1 MTSLTQS
8 STCKAAIS
16 VAIASAITIAICS
29 PLSATSASSVVQAS
43 AKADILHDLRWR
55 HIGPPGN
62 RAIAVVGEPGN
73 PLVTYVG
80 AASGGLWRTLD
91 GSSWEPVFDDQD
103 VASVGALAVAPSAP
117 NEVWAGTG
125 EIFYIRP
132 FTSPGDGVYK
142 STDRGK
148 TWKHVGLEKTVRI
161 GRIVVDPHDGDV
173 VYVCALGDAH
183 RPQHERGVFKT
194 TDGGESW
201 TQVLFVDE
209 RTGCSDLNLDPG
221 NPQKLFAG
229 MWQVDIKPWN
239 LGSGGPGSGVYVTR
253 DGGASWNKAAGGLPT
268 HDVGKVSVDVAR
280 SDSSRI
286 YALIED
292 TDPAFYRSS
301 DGGETWKLVNNSH
314 EMLERPAY
322 YARMRVAPD
331 DPDRVYFQTVTWVM
345 TRDGGDTIEKPQARA
360 GGDIHDMWID
370 PLLPDRMMIADDGGL
385 SYSLNKGRT
394 WERVVFPIAQ
404 MYHIDTDT
412 RIPYYV
418 YSNRQDG
425 PSFMAPSNNRMGG
438 FFGAGGITEGDWR
451 NYGGCESGHGVV
463 DKVTNKYAWSGCYDG
478 GLNVINLESMQVRD
492 VEVWPESAIGWAPKD
507 IKERF
512 HWSFPI
518 AISPHDNKKVYVGS
532 QRVHMT
538 TDLGGSYQIISPD
551 LTRHVDSHMQSSGG
565 VSTDNLQ
572 TFDGAVLYTIAESG
586 AEAGVLWTG
595 SNDGLVQVTRDGG
608 ANWTNVTPNMPGIPE
623 WAWIKEIH
631 PSRHAKG
638 KAYVAVDDH
647 LQGNTESYLYE
658 TKDYGKTW
666 ARIDGGIPRSVFGT
680 VHSITEDPV
689 RPGLLYA
696 GTENQVYVS
705 FDDGKAWTSLR
716 NDMPPAPAYG
726 LQVQPVFHDL
736 VLATYGRG
744 IWILDDVTPLEQLTD
759 DVRAESVHL
768 FAPRPAYRFQNVEG
782 RGAVSGSELRARN
795 PPYGASIDYWLG
807 SEPGSSTAAIE
818 ILDAEGKLVRKLD
831 GGKKQG
837 INRVWWDLRYP
848 DRKDPVLRVPPPGK
862 DWVEVSEKV
871 GRSPITWSSGFKS
884 GPKAIP
890 GTYTVRLTVG
900 DTVQTQ
906 SLEVLKDPHSD
917 GTVSDIREQVTLSLR
932 LQEEFDRL
940 VEAIEKIEWV
950 RKQTD
955 DLTHSVQGT
964 PAESAIR
971 AQVDLMDEGIVS
983 VENRFVDVE
992 LAGGREDSFRNP
1004 MRLYGRYLEIMHELD
1019 GSSDYPPTAQQREVA
1034 DLLRDRLAQATEAL
1048 GQFLQNDLA
1057 RLREVVRQ
1065 QNLDVSIR

>member
-1 MTSLTQS
+1 MTSRTHRSMLRTAQVAVLLWIS
-8 STCKAAIS
+8 FSLAATT
-16 VAIASAITIAICS
+16 AAGT
-29 PLSATSASSVVQAS
+29 VVQAS
-43 AKADILHDLRWR
+43 PKTPSLSDLHWR

-62 RAIAVVGEPGN
+62 RAIAVAGEPGN
-73 PLVTYVG
+73 PLIMYVG
-80 AASGGLWRTLD
+80 AASGGLWRTTD
-91 GSSWEPVFDDQD
+91 GETWEPVFDDQD

-161 GRIVVDPHDGDV
+161 GRIVVDPNDPDV
-173 VYVCALGDAH
+173 VFVCALGDAH
-183 RPQHERGVFKT
+183 RPQHERGVYKT
-194 TDGGESW
+194 TDGGASW

-209 RTGCSDLNLDPG
+209 NTGCSDLNMDPG

-239 LGSGGPGSGVYVTR
+239 LGSGGPSSGVYVTR
-253 DGGASWNKAAGGLPT
+253 DGGASWEKAAGGLPT
-268 HDVGKVSVDVAR
+268 HAVGKVSVDVAR
-280 SDSSRI
+280 SDPRRV
-286 YALIED
+286 YTLIED

-301 DGGETWKLVNNSH
+301 DGGKTWKLVNNSH
-314 EMLERPAY
+314 LMLERPAY
-322 YARMRVAPD
+322 YTRMRVAPD
-331 DPDRVYFQTVTWVM
+331 DADRVYFQTVTWVM
-345 TRDGGDTIEKPQARA
+345 TRDGGDSIERPAARA

-370 PLLPDRMMIADDGGL
+370 PKMPERMMIADDQGL

-394 WERVVFPIAQ
+394 WQRVVLPIAQ

-425 PSFMAPSNNRMGG
+425 PSFMAPSNNLMGG

-478 GLNVINLESMQVRD
+478 GLNVINLENMQVRD

-518 AISPHDNKKVYVGS
+518 AISPHDHNKVYVGS

-538 TDLGGSYQIISPD
+538 TDMGSSYQIISPD
-551 LTRHVDSHMQSSGG
+551 LTRHVESHMQNSGG

-586 AEAGVLWTG
+586 AEAGVIWTG
-595 SNDGLVQVTRDGG
+595 SNDGLVNVTRDGG

-623 WAWIKEIH
+623 WAWIKEIY
-631 PSRHAKG
+631 PSSHTKG

-647 LQGNTESYLYE
+647 LQGNPEPYIYQ

-666 ARIDGGIPRSVFGT
+666 TRIDGGIPRSIFGT
-680 VHSITEDPV
+680 VHSIYEDPV

-696 GTENQVYVS
+696 GTENQVFIS
-705 FDDGKAWTSLR
+705 FDDGKSWTSLR
-716 NDMPPAPAYG
+716 NNMPPAPAYG
-726 LQVQPVFHDL
+726 LQVQSQFNDL

-744 IWILDDVTPLEQLTD
+744 IWILDDVTPLQQLTD
-759 DVRAESVHL
+759 EVRAQSVHL
-768 FAPRPAYRFQNVEG
+768 FAPRAAYRFHNVEP
-782 RGAVSGSELRARN
+782 RAAVAGSELRGQN
-795 PPYGASIDYWLG
+795 PPYGASIDYWLKT
-807 SEPGSSTAAIE
+807 EPRGEVSIE
-818 ILDAEGKLVRKLD
+818 ILDSEGKLVRKLD
-831 GGKKQG
+831 GGKKVG

-848 DRKDPVLRVPPPGK
+848 DRKDPVLRTPPPGK
-862 DWVEVSEKV
+862 DWVDVSAKV
-871 GRSPITWSSGFKS
+871 GRSPVTWSSGFKS

-890 GTYTVRLTVG
+890 GTYTLRLTVG
-900 DTVQTQ
+900 DTVQNQ
-906 SLEVLKDPHSD
+906 SLEVLKDPHSE
-917 GTVSDIREQVTLSLR
+917 GSLADIREQVTLSLR
-932 LQEEFDRL
+932 LEEEFNRL
-940 VEAIEKIEWV
+940 VDAIQKIEWI

-955 DLTHSVQGT
+955 DLLLSVHGT
-964 PAESAIR
+964 AAENAIKS
-971 AQVDLMDEGIVS
+971 QIDLMDEGIIS
-983 VENRFVDVE
+983 VENRFIDVE

-1004 MRLYGRYLEIMHELD
+1004 MRLYGRYLELMHELD
-1019 GSSDYPPTAQQREVA
+1019 SSSDYAPTSQQRQVA
-1034 DLLRDRLAQATEAL
+1034 DLLRDRLEQATQAL
-1048 GQFLQNDLA
+1048 SQFEQNDLA
-1057 RLREVVRQ
+1057 RFREAVRQ